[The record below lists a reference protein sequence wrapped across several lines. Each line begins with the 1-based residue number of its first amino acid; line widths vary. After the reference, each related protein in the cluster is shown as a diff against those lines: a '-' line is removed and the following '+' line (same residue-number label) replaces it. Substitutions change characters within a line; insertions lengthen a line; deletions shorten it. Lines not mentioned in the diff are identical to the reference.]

1 MKSKRSRPAKFQLK
15 NLKIYNNIHFRYIFR
30 GGRNIPASFLSEDIH
45 KVYLILK
52 DYLSIMKRD
61 LYIDFAK
68 GLATL
73 SIIFIHTAFWSGQ
86 FYIPAEVRVFSL
98 VFDVALFY
106 ALSGITSGANI
117 EKTFYRLLKLQITY
131 MIFVTFLFFMDYFFK
146 IFGLNFFSL
155 EWLQNFYS
163 TFGSKYT
170 INSISTF
177 PQWENLG
184 NWYLH
189 QYTNADTFP
198 VVMGSFWYL
207 KVYFIL
213 TVFGVLILRF
223 FPKHINWFIALCVAL
238 TLLFNIFPEIYPDGQ
253 VGYVAFY
260 LAVFLIGNR
269 MKGKKIPAKMI
280 PVLYALVAAA
290 LIWMFWY
297 YGNEIF
303 YKINRNKFP
312 PKIPYI
318 TWAMFSLVTLFV
330 FYNRLKISAESFVTY
345 IGKNAIFFYFAQGI
359 SSSLVYFLVV
369 PLREYMPWWILM
381 ILIYIINVFL
391 AFGISAILKKVDGF
405 GWNILEILRK
415 KTAIK

>member
-1 MKSKRSRPAKFQLK
+1 M
-15 NLKIYNNIHFRYIFR
+15 H
-30 GGRNIPASFLSEDIH
+30 
-45 KVYLILK
+45 YLH
-52 DYLSIMKRD
+52 IMKRD

-106 ALSGITSGANI
+106 ALSGITSGSNI

-155 EWLQNFYS
+155 EWLKEFYS

-170 INSISTF
+170 INNISTA

-223 FPKHINWFIALCVAL
+223 FPKHIHWFIALCIAL
-238 TLLFNIFPEIYPDGQ
+238 TLLINIFPQIYPDGQ

-269 MKGKKIPAKMI
+269 MKGKKIPDKII
-280 PVLYALVAAA
+280 PVLYACVAAA
-290 LIWMFWY
+290 LVWMFWY
-297 YGNEIF
+297 YGSEIF

-318 TWAMFSLVTLFV
+318 IWAMFSLVTLFAC
-330 FYNRLKISAESFVTY
+330 YNRLKISSESFVTY

-359 SSSLVYFLVV
+359 SSSVVYFLVV
-369 PLREYMPWWILM
+369 PLKEYMPWWILM
-381 ILIYIINVFL
+381 ILIYIVNIFL
-391 AFGISAILKKVDGF
+391 AFGISAVLKKVDSI

-415 KTAIK
+415 KNCY

>member
-1 MKSKRSRPAKFQLK
+1 M
-15 NLKIYNNIHFRYIFR
+15 N
-30 GGRNIPASFLSEDIH
+30 
-45 KVYLILK
+45 
-52 DYLSIMKRD
+52 RD

-86 FYIPAEVRVFSL
+86 FYIPTEVRVFSL

-106 ALSGITSGANI
+106 ALSGITSGSNI

-131 MIFVTFLFFMDYFFK
+131 MIFVTVLFFTDYFFK
-146 IFGLNFFSL
+146 VFGLSVFSL

-170 INSISTF
+170 PSGISYV
-177 PQWENLG
+177 PQWQNLG

-207 KVYFIL
+207 KVYYIL

-223 FPKHINWFIALCVAL
+223 FPKHINWFIGLCIVL
-238 TLLFNIFPEIYPDGQ
+238 TLIFNIYPQYYPSGQ

-260 LAVFLIGNR
+260 LGLFLIANR
-269 MKGKKIPAKMI
+269 MRGKKIPTRII

-290 LIWMFWY
+290 LVWMFWY
-297 YGNEIF
+297 YGNDIF
-303 YKINRNKFP
+303 YTISKQKFP
-312 PKIPYI
+312 PRIPYI
-318 TWAMFSLVTLFV
+318 IWTLFSIVTLFV
-330 FYNRLKISAESFVTY
+330 FYNRLKINKENLITF

-359 SSSLVYFLVV
+359 SSSLIYFIVV
-369 PLREYMPWWILM
+369 PLNNKLPWWILM
-381 ILIYIINVFL
+381 IIIYIANIIL
-391 AFGISAILKKVDGF
+391 AYLIAIALKKVDST
-405 GWNILEILRK
+405 GWKILEFLRR
-415 KTAIK
+415 KTAS

>member
-1 MKSKRSRPAKFQLK
+1 
-15 NLKIYNNIHFRYIFR
+15 
-30 GGRNIPASFLSEDIH
+30 
-45 KVYLILK
+45 
-52 DYLSIMKRD
+52 MKRD

-106 ALSGITSGANI
+106 ALSGITSGSNI

-155 EWLQNFYS
+155 EWLKNFYS

-170 INSISTF
+170 INSISTS

-223 FPKHINWFIALCVAL
+223 FPKHVNWFIALCIIL
-238 TLLFNIFPEIYPDGQ
+238 TLIFNIFPEIYPNGQ

-260 LAVFLIGNR
+260 LAIFLIGNR
-269 MKGKKIPAKMI
+269 MKGKRISGKMI

-297 YGNEIF
+297 YGSEIF

-318 TWAMFSLVTLFV
+318 IWASFSLVTLFI

-369 PLREYMPWWILM
+369 PLKESTPWWVLM
-381 ILIYIINVFL
+381 IVIYLINIVL
-391 AFGISAILKKVDGF
+391 AFGIAAVLKKVDTF
-405 GWNILEILRK
+405 GWNILDILRK
-415 KTAIK
+415 KTAIE

>member
-1 MKSKRSRPAKFQLK
+1 M
-15 NLKIYNNIHFRYIFR
+15 N
-30 GGRNIPASFLSEDIH
+30 
-45 KVYLILK
+45 
-52 DYLSIMKRD
+52 RD

-86 FYIPAEVRVFSL
+86 FYIPADIRVYSL

-117 EKTFYRLLKLQITY
+117 EKTLYRLLKLQITY
-131 MIFVTFLFFMDYFFK
+131 MIFVTFLFFLDYFFK
-146 IFGLNFFSL
+146 VFGLSFFSM
-155 EWLQNFYS
+155 EWLQDFYS
-163 TFGSKYT
+163 TFGSKYST
-170 INSISTF
+170 TSISAY

-223 FPKHINWFIALCVAL
+223 FPKHINWFIGLCIAL
-238 TLLFNIFPEIYPDGQ
+238 TLLFNIFPEYYPTGQ

-260 LAVFLIGNR
+260 LAVFLTGNR
-269 MKGKKIPAKMI
+269 MRGKKIPVRVI
-280 PVLYALVAAA
+280 PVLYTVVGAA
-290 LIWMFWY
+290 LAWMFWY
-297 YGNEIF
+297 YGEDVF
-303 YKINRNKFP
+303 YKINKNKFP

-318 TWAMFSLVTLFV
+318 IWTLFSLVTLFV
-330 FYNRLKISAESFVTY
+330 LYNRLKITKENIITY

-369 PLREYMPWWILM
+369 PLKENIPWWILM
-381 ILIYIINVFL
+381 IIVYGINIIL
-391 AFGISAILKKVDGF
+391 AFIISAGLKKVDEA
-405 GWNILEILRK
+405 GWGLLEYFRK
-415 KTAIK
+415 NTANE

>member
-1 MKSKRSRPAKFQLK
+1 M
-15 NLKIYNNIHFRYIFR
+15 N
-30 GGRNIPASFLSEDIH
+30 
-45 KVYLILK
+45 
-52 DYLSIMKRD
+52 RD

-86 FYIPAEVRVFSL
+86 LYIPAEVRVFSL

-106 ALSGITSGANI
+106 ALSGITSGSNI
-117 EKTFYRLLKLQITY
+117 EKTLYRLLKLQITY
-131 MIFVTFLFFMDYFFK
+131 MIFVTFLFFLDYFFK
-146 IFGLNFFSL
+146 VFGLAFFSL
-155 EWLQNFYS
+155 EWLQSFYS
-163 TFGSKYT
+163 TFGSKYAAT
-170 INSISTF
+170 NISII

-207 KVYFIL
+207 RVYFIL

-223 FPKHINWFIALCVAL
+223 FPKYINWFIGICIGL
-238 TLLFNIFPEIYPDGQ
+238 TLLFNILPEIYPSGQ

-260 LAVFLIGNR
+260 MTVFLVANKMR
-269 MKGKKIPAKMI
+269 GKTISTKMI
-280 PVLYALVAAA
+280 PVLYSIVALA
-290 LIWMFWY
+290 LTWMFWN
-297 YGNEIF
+297 YGNDIF

-318 TWAMFSLVTLFV
+318 IWALFSLVTLFV
-330 FYNRLKISAESFVTY
+330 FYNRLKITKESFVTH

-359 SSSLVYFLVV
+359 SSSLIYFLVV
-369 PLREYMPWWILM
+369 SLKEYMPWWVLM
-381 ILIYIINVFL
+381 ILIYVINIIL
-391 AFGISAILKKVDGF
+391 AFIISAGLKKVDNL
-405 GWNILEILRK
+405 GWKVLEFLRR
-415 KTAIK
+415 KTAS

>member
-1 MKSKRSRPAKFQLK
+1 M
-15 NLKIYNNIHFRYIFR
+15 N
-30 GGRNIPASFLSEDIH
+30 
-45 KVYLILK
+45 
-52 DYLSIMKRD
+52 RD

-106 ALSGITSGANI
+106 ALSGITSGSNI

-131 MIFVTFLFFMDYFFK
+131 MIFVTFLFFLDYFFK
-146 IFGLNFFSL
+146 VFGLSFFSL
-155 EWLQNFYS
+155 EWLQKFYS
-163 TFGSKYT
+163 TFGSKYAT
-170 INSISTF
+170 TSISME
-177 PQWENLG
+177 PQWQNLG

-213 TVFGVLILRF
+213 TVFGVLILKF
-223 FPKHINWFIALCVAL
+223 FPKHINWFIGICIGL
-238 TLLFNIFPEIYPDGQ
+238 TLLFNIFPWFYPTGQ

-260 LAVFLIGNR
+260 MAIFLIANR
-269 MKGKKIPAKMI
+269 MRGKTIPTKMI
-280 PVLYALVAAA
+280 PVLYGIVTLALA
-290 LIWMFWY
+290 WMFWY
-297 YGNEIF
+297 YGSEIF
-303 YKINRNKFP
+303 YKINKNKFP

-318 TWAMFSLVTLFV
+318 IWSLFSLTTLFV
-330 FYNRLKISAESFVTY
+330 FYNRLKITKENFVTY
-345 IGKNAIFFYFAQGI
+345 IGKNAIFFYFAQGL

-369 PLREYMPWWILM
+369 PLKENMPWWILM
-381 ILIYIINVFL
+381 VLIYIINIIL
-391 AFGISAILKKVDGF
+391 AFIISAGLKKVDSL

-415 KTAIK
+415 KTEIK

>member
-1 MKSKRSRPAKFQLK
+1 
-15 NLKIYNNIHFRYIFR
+15 
-30 GGRNIPASFLSEDIH
+30 
-45 KVYLILK
+45 
-52 DYLSIMKRD
+52 MKRD

-106 ALSGITSGANI
+106 ALSGITSGSNI

-131 MIFVTFLFFMDYFFK
+131 MIFVTFLFFLDYFFK
-146 IFGLNFFSL
+146 VFGLNFFSL
-155 EWLQNFYS
+155 EWLKNFYS

-170 INSISTF
+170 ITNISNV
-177 PQWENLG
+177 PKWENLG

-213 TVFGVLILRF
+213 TVFGVLILKF
-223 FPKHINWFIALCVAL
+223 FPKHINWFIVLCVIL
-238 TLLFNIFPEIYPDGQ
+238 TLLFNIFPEIYPTGQ

-260 LAVFLIGNR
+260 LAIFLIGNR
-269 MKGKKIPAKMI
+269 MKGKKIPAKII
-280 PVLYALVAAA
+280 PLLYGLVAVALV
-290 LIWMFWY
+290 WMFWF

-318 TWAMFSLVTLFV
+318 IWTFFSLVTLFAL
-330 FYNRLKISAESFVTY
+330 YNRLKISSENFVTY

-359 SSSLVYFLVV
+359 TSSLVYFLVV
-369 PLREYMPWWILM
+369 PLKEYLSWWILM
-381 ILIYIINVFL
+381 ILIYLINVIL
-391 AFGISAILKKVDGF
+391 AFGISAILKKIDSF
-405 GWNILEILRK
+405 GWSFLEILRK
-415 KTAIK
+415 KTAVK

>member
-1 MKSKRSRPAKFQLK
+1 M
-15 NLKIYNNIHFRYIFR
+15 N
-30 GGRNIPASFLSEDIH
+30 
-45 KVYLILK
+45 
-52 DYLSIMKRD
+52 RD

-86 FYIPAEVRVFSL
+86 FYIPTEVRVFSL

-106 ALSGITSGANI
+106 ALSGITSGSNI

-131 MIFVTFLFFMDYFFK
+131 MIFVTLLFFLDYFFK
-146 IFGLNFFSL
+146 IFGLSFFSL

-163 TFGSKYT
+163 TFGSKYAAT
-170 INSISTF
+170 SISTE
-177 PQWENLG
+177 PQWQNLG

-223 FPKHINWFIALCVAL
+223 FPRHINWFIGLCIAL
-238 TLLFNIFPEIYPDGQ
+238 TLIFNIFPGLYPTGQ

-260 LAVFLIGNR
+260 LAIFLIANR
-269 MKGKKIPAKMI
+269 MRGKKIPTKII
-280 PVLYALVAAA
+280 PVLYTIVAG
-290 LIWMFWY
+290 LLMWMFWY

-303 YKINRNKFP
+303 YKINKNKFP

-318 TWAMFSLVTLFV
+318 IWTLFSLVTLFV
-330 FYNRLKISAESFVTY
+330 FYNRLKITRENLITY
-345 IGKNAIFFYFAQGI
+345 IGRNAIFFYFAQGI
-359 SSSLVYFLVV
+359 SSSLVYFIVV
-369 PLREYMPWWILM
+369 SLNEKMPWWVLM
-381 ILIYIINVFL
+381 ILIYCINIIL
-391 AFGISAILKKVDGF
+391 AIIIAEVLKKTDRL
-405 GWNILEILRK
+405 GWNVLEFLRR
-415 KTAIK
+415 KTAS